1 MSKYEQLLKDL
12 TEAHGAPGFEDE
24 AVEVMKN
31 NIKAADEITFD
42 KLGSLI
48 ARKKGKSDSPK
59 IMIAGHID
67 EIAFIVKE
75 ITGDGY
81 VKFIPLGGWWG
92 HVALAH
98 NVIIKTSKG
107 DVPGVIGSKPPHIL
121 EDEERKKVMQL
132 KDMFI
137 DVGACD
143 GFKVKSL
150 GIKPG
155 DPIIPD
161 SGFKV
166 MGNPKLYM
174 SKAFDN
180 RVGAAAAVAVIN
192 ELKNVSHP
200 NTVYGVG
207 TVQEEVGL
215 RGAGTAAH
223 AIDPDVAIVADVS
236 LAMDSPG
243 SSKESPGRLGTGP
256 SINIMDG
263 TMIPNRHLRDFTV
276 KIAEANKIPFHFGSI
291 DRGGT
296 DGGRIHI
303 SRSGVPSI
311 YLGIAT
317 RYIHSHTSIIHKGD
331 FENLVKLIKEMIKK
345 LDAKTV
351 ASFTRK

>member
-1 MSKYEQLLKDL
+1 VSKYESLLKEL

-24 AVEVMKN
+24 AIEVMKN
-31 NIKAADEITFD
+31 SITGTDDISYD

-48 ARKKGKSDSPK
+48 AKKKGKSDSPR

-75 ITGDGY
+75 ITSEGF

-92 HVALAH
+92 HVALAQT
-98 NVIIKTSKG
+98 VIIKTSKG
-107 DVPGVIGSKPPHIL
+107 DIPGVIGSKPPHIL
-121 EDEERKKVMQL
+121 EEDERKKVMQL

-137 DVGACD
+137 DVGAC
-143 GFKVKSL
+143 FKVASL

-161 SGFKV
+161 SRFRV
-166 MGNPKLYM
+166 MGNSNLYM

-180 RVGAAAAVAVIN
+180 RIGAAAAVAVVN
-192 ELKNVSHP
+192 SLKNIAHP

-223 AIDPDVAIVADVS
+223 VIDPDVAIVADVS
-236 LAMDSPG
+236 LAVDGPG
-243 SSKESPGRLGTGP
+243 SSKDSPGRLGSGP
-256 SINIMDG
+256 SINVMDG
-263 TMIPNRHLRDFTV
+263 SMIPNRHLRDFTV
-276 KIAEANKIPFHFGSI
+276 KIAERNKIPFHYSSI
-291 DRGGT
+291 ERGGT
-296 DGGRIHI
+296 DGGRIHM
-303 SRSGVPSI
+303 SRGGVPTI

-317 RYIHSHTSIIHKGD
+317 RYIHSHTGIIHKKD
-331 FENLVKLIKEMIKK
+331 FENLVKLITEMVKK

-351 ASFTRK
+351 KSFTRS

>member
-1 MSKYEQLLKDL
+1 VSKYENLLREL

-24 AVEVMKN
+24 AIEVMKSS
-31 NIKAADEITFD
+31 ITGTDDISYD

-75 ITGDGY
+75 ITSDGF

-92 HVALAH
+92 HVALAQT
-98 NVIIKTSKG
+98 VIIKTSKG
-107 DVPGVIGSKPPHIL
+107 DIPGVIGSKPPHIL

-143 GFKVKSL
+143 GFRVKSL

-161 SGFKV
+161 SRFRV
-166 MGNPKLYM
+166 MGNPNLYM

-180 RVGAAAAVAVIN
+180 RIGAAAAVAVIN
-192 ELKNVSHP
+192 GLKKAAHP

-223 AIDPDVAIVADVS
+223 VIDPDVAIVADVS
-236 LAMDSPG
+236 LAVDSPG
-243 SSKESPGRLGTGP
+243 SSKDSSGRLGSGP
-256 SINIMDG
+256 SINVMDG
-263 TMIPNRHLRDFTV
+263 SMIPNRHLRDFTV
-276 KIAEANKIPFHFGSI
+276 KIAERNKIPFHFSSI
-291 DRGGT
+291 ERGGT
-296 DGGRIHI
+296 DGGRIHM
-303 SRSGVPSI
+303 SRGGVPTI
-311 YLGIAT
+311 YLGVAT
-317 RYIHSHTSIIHKGD
+317 RYIHSHTGIIHKKD
-331 FENLVKLIKEMIKK
+331 FDNLVRLITEMVKK
-345 LDAKTV
+345 LDARTV
-351 ASFTRK
+351 KSFVRS